1 MSRSH
6 LPPEPPAREPR
17 QTPRQTPEVSPEI
30 SPVFQ
35 RAGQMGARVR
45 QPDSPWNLALGLAFA
60 VVLGVI
66 VFATLSA
73 GRQARADNPTA
84 KAAAPA
90 PPARPAPQPQPIQ
103 LAQTAAPVPAPVTA
117 PAPASSDAAID
128 EARRL
133 HAPVMVVDLTDPG
146 QAQSQAQATPAKA
159 GAAGPDRAATED
171 AGGSAEDRFAAR
183 VASGG
188 VETSRATRLRDPAW
202 TAPQGTVIPAVLET
216 AINSDLPG
224 SVRAVVSRD
233 VRGFDGTH
241 VLIPRGSKLIGQY
254 RNGVAYGQSRAFVIW
269 SRILTPDGVS
279 VDVGSPGTDPL
290 GRGGLAGE
298 TDSHFFQRFGGAIL
312 LSVLTAGMEAAA
324 NQGGGTSVIIGSP
337 GPAAGLASVAPQST
351 ASMPVTVKVMQG
363 SPLQVFLVRDLDFA
377 GVAAAGPMSR

>member
-1 MSRSH
+1 MSSY
-6 LPPEPPAREPR
+6 LPPEPPSRRDPR
-17 QTPRQTPEVSPEI
+17 PTPEVSP
-30 SPVFQ
+30 VFQ
-35 RAGQMGARVR
+35 RGGQTGARVR

-66 VFATLSA
+66 VFGTLSA
-73 GRQARADNPTA
+73 GRQARADSQAARPA
-84 KAAAPA
+84 APPAPARPAAQSQPQPVQLAQAAAPA
-90 PPARPAPQPQPIQ
+90 PA
-103 LAQTAAPVPAPVTA
+103 LVVA
-117 PAPASSDAAID
+117 PAAANSNAAID

-133 HAPVMVVDLTDPG
+133 HAPVMVVDVSEP
-146 QAQSQAQATPAKA
+146 AQAQAEQAKA
-159 GAAGPDRAATED
+159 AAVGADHPAAED
-171 AGGSAEDRFAAR
+171 AGGSAEERFAAR

-188 VETSRATRLRDPAW
+188 VETSRATRLRDPSW

-233 VRGFDGTH
+233 VHGFDGTH

-269 SRILTPDGVS
+269 SRILTPEGVS

-290 GRGGLAGE
+290 GRGGLSGE

-312 LSVLTAGMEAAA
+312 LSVLTAGVEAAA
-324 NQGGGTSVIIGSP
+324 NQGGGTSVVIGSP
-337 GPAAGLASVAPQST
+337 SQAAGLAAIAPQSAT
-351 ASMPVTVKVMQG
+351 SLPVTVKVMQG
-363 SPLQVFLVRDLDFA
+363 TPLQVFLVRDLDFS
-377 GVAAAGPMSR
+377 GVAGAAGR